1 MMTRMRPQ
9 PASPN
14 SLRIEMNV
22 NQIINMVM
30 RIFVRKGVN
39 WGINKGATMVAKRSP
54 AKPGGVDQSTQA
66 RAIAKRA
73 RQAARITRRMG
84 R

>member
-1 MMTRMRPQ
+1 
-9 PASPN
+9 
-14 SLRIEMNV
+14 MNV

-39 WGINKGATMVAKRSP
+39 WGITKGTKVVAKRGKP
-54 AKPGGVDQSTQA
+54 AAPVTPAQASQSTLA
-66 RAIAKRA
+66 RETAKRA
-73 RQAARITRRMG
+73 RKAAAVTRRIG